1 MLRLLFYLLLIYLI
15 FKALKSIFG
24 SSTELKKFSN
34 KTRSENPDIIDIDY
48 EEIKDDDSSSD
59 K

>member
-15 FKALKSIFG
+15 YKALKSIFG
-24 SSTELKKFSN
+24 SSMELKKFSN
-34 KTRSENPDIIDIDY
+34 KKRNENPDIIDIDY
-48 EEIKDDDSSSD
+48 EEIKDDDSSSN